1 LQHSDERPTT
11 SGRPSLLSSE
21 QQAEADRHR
30 ILGGLDSKS
39 TSTSAG
45 VQRAR
50 KSTTTWLLAGAAVLA
65 IGAGSMV
72 WLSSEGEKEIILAG
86 TAPLPST
93 AAPAAAL
100 ASEPVTAAAAALAS
114 EPVTAAA
121 SVEADEVST
130 AAILED
136 APVVAAKSSPVAA
149 KDQPVDELTKFLE
162 PKAAPPVRVAAKPAP
177 KKPVLVAKAAPAKA
191 APAKAALAKPTEK
204 ARPHPTAMAS
214 NVEPVIKKKPVV
226 QPKAVV
232 RQDSDVALLAALVA
246 HSKASQPKM
255 STPAAKLQ
263 HCKTLGSVE
272 EAEQCRARLC
282 AASAKN
288 EPECKA
294 PKLAKAASE
303 S

>member
-1 LQHSDERPTT
+1 MQHSDERPTT

-30 ILGGLDSKS
+30 ILGGLDSKHA
-39 TSTSAG
+39 STSAG
-45 VQRAR
+45 AQRAR
-50 KSTTTWLLAGAAVLA
+50 KSTTAWLLAGAAVLA

-100 ASEPVTAAAAALAS
+100 ASEPVTAPA
-114 EPVTAAA
+114 P
-121 SVEADEVST
+121 VEADEVST

-136 APVVAAKSSPVAA
+136 APVVAKPSPVAA
-149 KDQPVDELTKFLE
+149 KNQPVDELTKFLE

-177 KKPVLVAKAAPAKA
+177 KKPVVVAKA
-191 APAKAALAKPTEK
+191 APAKAALAKPAAK
-204 ARPHPTAMAS
+204 ARPQPTAMAS

-246 HSKASQPKM
+246 HSKASQPKK
-255 STPAAKLQ
+255 STPATKLEQ
-263 HCKTLGSVE
+263 CKTLGSVE
-272 EAEQCRARLC
+272 KAEQCRARLC

-288 EPECKA
+288 ESECKA